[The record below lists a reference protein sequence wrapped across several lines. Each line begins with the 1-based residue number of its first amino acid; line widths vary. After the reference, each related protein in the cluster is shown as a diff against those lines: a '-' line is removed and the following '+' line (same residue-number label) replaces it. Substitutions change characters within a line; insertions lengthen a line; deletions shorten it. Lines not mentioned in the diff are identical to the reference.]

1 MATTTELRP
10 EPVREAGR
18 RVSTRLL
25 AGRLLR
31 PVGWLLRRGTAI
43 VAFLLA
49 WEFVPRSGLVD
60 RVFLPP
66 LHTVLGAWLALA
78 GNGQLEQ
85 HLGASLLRSVT
96 GLALAVLIAV
106 PLGVLVGWYRP
117 VAEALNPLLE
127 IFRNTAPLA
136 LLPVFVLLLGLG
148 ETSKIALVLFASLWP
163 ILLNTVSAVRTVD
176 PLLVRSARS
185 LGLSSLSLFWKVVL
199 PSALPTLFTGVRLAV
214 ASSIMVLVAAEMM
227 GAKAGLGY
235 LINSAQFNF
244 QIPQMYAGIL
254 TISLLGLGLNQLLVT
269 LERRFSRWRAP
280 VSG

>member
-1 MATTTELRP
+1 
-10 EPVREAGR
+10 
-18 RVSTRLL
+18 
-25 AGRLLR
+25 
-31 PVGWLLRRGTAI
+31 
-43 VAFLLA
+43 
-49 WEFVPRSGLVD
+49 
-60 RVFLPP
+60 
-66 LHTVLGAWLALA
+66 
-78 GNGQLEQ
+78 
-85 HLGASLLRSVT
+85 
-96 GLALAVLIAV
+96 V